1 MAKKKSSG
9 SRSGKSGRSS
19 PAARAGRAGSQDAR
33 KKSAYDSPSLKSLR
47 RLARDVKE
55 EVRSDLNRRVR
66 TAPPIPRDSDMDA
79 DTDMPVRSPR
89 DDVRDYLDRMA
100 PPARDKF
107 RKPMP

>member
-1 MAKKKSSG
+1 M
-9 SRSGKSGRSS
+9 
-19 PAARAGRAGSQDAR
+19 RAD
-33 KKSAYDSPSLKSLR
+33 KKSAYESPALRGLR

-66 TAPPIPRDSDMDA
+66 TAPPIPPDTMDDMG
-79 DTDMPVRSPR
+79 DTDMPIRSPR

-107 RKPMP
+107 RKPTL